1 MRKKIKLQSPAE
13 QYVTFLLYITSA
25 LNYLLLIVLPD
36 NCISLSTDKDDE
48 KFLTNIFNQEMK

>member
-36 NCISLSTDKDDE
+36 NCTSLSTDKDDE